1 MKTLSLGANIARA
14 SGSLSVLVSLLLMLI
29 IYKSRIGLGLST
41 ICHHIMYCMS
51 FADIMSL
58 LAMALG
64 SLPMPKDII
73 YTQFESAVYG
83 NTTTRTAQGIVFFLG
98 VNLVLTYNTA
108 LCVCVLPVL
117 DQIQDDRG
125 EHS

>member
-1 MKTLSLGANIARA
+1 
-14 SGSLSVLVSLLLMLI
+14 
-29 IYKSRIGLGLST
+29 
-41 ICHHIMYCMS
+41 MYCMS